1 MAKRKHRDWL
11 ADEIEMYLLV
21 SFSEIL
27 DPYNEQHPD
36 EMEKLIDLKHE
47 AIDLAMSRIRLIM
60 RRYKISFNENWMI
73 DGSMKGQ

>member
-21 SFSEIL
+21 SFTEIL
-27 DPYNEQHPD
+27 DLYIEQHPA
-36 EMEKLIDLKHE
+36 EREKLVDLKHE
-47 AIDLAMSRIRLIM
+47 AIDLSMSRIKLIM
-60 RRYKISFNENWMI
+60 LRYKISFNENWLV